1 MELKDEIQLALV
13 KSASLSELKSILICF
28 KENGGT
34 RSDAHLQLYELLQ
47 EAATQEEDSKLR
59 ELIDFTIGYSGK
71 IPTIWD

>member
-1 MELKDEIQLALV
+1 MELKDEIKLALA
-13 KSASLSELKSILICF
+13 KSSPLPELKSILIRF

-47 EAATQEEDSKLR
+47 EAATEEDDSKLR
-59 ELIDFTIGYSGK
+59 ELIDFTIGYSGR